1 MAQRQTVNLLNG
13 IDLSVLQET
22 ILAVKENPEL
32 GKCRLRAT
40 NKWLGGTH
48 NRTTIG
54 DFFAAGEERTHKQP
68 FEVEAD
74 EPPLLAGDDEAPNPV
89 EYLLSSLASCVTT
102 SLVAHAAVRGIHI
115 EELESEVEGDI
126 DVRGCLGL
134 SNEVPR
140 GYTNIRVTCHVKAD
154 EDNMDRL
161 KRLAQYSPV
170 YSTLINGVNMDLKVE
185 PK

>member
-115 EELESEVEGDI
+115 EELESEVEGDL
-126 DVRGCLGL
+126 DLRGFLGL
-134 SNEVPR
+134 SADTPK
-140 GYTNIRVTCHVKAD
+140 GYTDIRLKFKVKAD
-154 EDNMDRL
+154 VDNMERL
-161 KRLAQYSPV
+161 KRLAEYSPTFN
-170 YSTLINGVNMDLKVE
+170 TLIHGVNVDLQIE